1 MKSKKETFH
10 KIRPTFVLRNQKP
23 IMVKNH
29 LAYLVHRQAEKYA
42 DRTALTYY
50 DKQQKS
56 WKKATWG
63 HFSRRIM
70 SVAWAMAE
78 IGVEPKER
86 IGIYSQN
93 MRQYLYTDF
102 AIYANRSIMV
112 PIFAT
117 SSPSQVEYIVNDA
130 DIHVLFVGEQ
140 FQYNNAFK
148 VRQQSKVLKKL
159 IVFDRNVVFHPED
172 KTSVYFDD
180 FVASGENSNTQVMVN
195 VRMNSARA
203 EDIACIIYTSG
214 TTGEPKGVVLHHY
227 SFIEVLRTH
236 SIRLP
241 YVSRKDVSMCF
252 LPLAHIFEKGW
263 TYFAL
268 HVGMTIAINQDPKKI
283 QEAVKQVR
291 PSCMCSVPRFWE
303 KVYIGVNEIIEKM
316 PKLLRYL
323 MNDAIRTGEKH
334 NLEYKIK
341 ELTPPFFNRIKYF
354 IYDHSLFFILK
365 KAIGIE
371 KGSIYPCAGA
381 PLSDTIN
388 KFLHSVNIPL
398 IYGYGLTETTATVT
412 CFVKNSFTFGTVG
425 TIMPD
430 LEVKIGENNEILIK
444 GKTVMSSY
452 FNKPEET
459 AKAFTED
466 GFFRTGDAGQIT
478 AKNEI
483 ILTERIKDLFKTAN
497 GKYIAPQAIEIKL
510 QEDKYI
516 DQAAVIADKRKYVSA
531 LIVPDFEQL
540 KNYAEQHHIPYS
552 NNEEL
557 VQNAEIKALIFNR
570 IEYQIIQFASYE
582 KVKRFTLLAQP
593 FTMEE
598 GELTNTLKLRRS
610 VIGEKYKE
618 QINSM
623 YDETLVE

>member
-1 MKSKKETFH
+1 M
-10 KIRPTFVLRNQKP
+10 I
-23 IMVKNH
+23 
-29 LAYLVHRQAEKYA
+29 HRQAEKYG

-50 DKQQKS
+50 DKKIKKWKNAS
-56 WKKATWG
+56 WS

-102 AIYANRSIMV
+102 AIYANRGIMV

-130 DIHVLFVGEQ
+130 EIHVLFVGEQ

-148 VRQQSKVLKKL
+148 VQKQSNVLKKL
-159 IVFDRNVVFHPED
+159 IVFDSNVVFHPED

-180 FVASGENSNTQVMVN
+180 FVASGENSNTQVIVN
-195 VRMNSARA
+195 VRMNSVRP
-203 EDIACIIYTSG
+203 EDIACLIYTSG

-227 SFIEVLRTH
+227 SFLEVLRTH
-236 SIRLP
+236 DMRLS
-241 YVSRKDVSMCF
+241 YVSEKDVSMCF

-268 HVGMTIAINQDPKKI
+268 HRGMTIAINLDPKQI
-283 QEAVKQVR
+283 QKTVKQIR

-303 KVYIGVNEIIEKM
+303 KVYVGVKDIIDKAPKPMRWLIG
-316 PKLLRYL
+316 
-323 MNDAIRTGEKH
+323 DAVKTGARH
-334 NLEYKIK
+334 NLDYLNNGLKPPVLNSIK
-341 ELTPPFFNRIKYF
+341 FF
-354 IYDHSLFFILK
+354 IYDNTIFRLLK
-365 KAIGIE
+365 TVIGIE
-371 KGSIYPCAGA
+371 KGTIYPCAGA

-388 KFLHSVNIPL
+388 RFLQSVNIPL
-398 IYGYGLTETTATVT
+398 VYGYGLTETTATVT
-412 CFVKNSFTFGTVG
+412 CFVKNNFTFGTVG

-430 LEVKIGENNEILIK
+430 LEVKIGEDNEILVR
-444 GKTVMSSY
+444 GKTVMSGY
-452 FNKPEET
+452 YNKPEET

-466 GFFRTGDAGQIT
+466 GFFRTGDAGSIT
-478 AKNEI
+478 ERNEI

-540 KNYAEQHHIPYS
+540 RSFASRHNIAYS
-552 NNEEL
+552 SNEDL
-557 VQNAEIKALIFNR
+557 IRNKEIATLIANC
-570 IEYQIIQFASYE
+570 IECQIINFASYE
-582 KVKRFTLLAQP
+582 KVKRFTLLAEP
-593 FTMEE
+593 FSMET
-598 GELTNTLKLRRS
+598 GELTNTLKIRRR
-610 VIGEKYKE
+610 VIEERYQGL
-618 QINSM
+618 IDSM
-623 YDETLVE
+623 YDELIPD